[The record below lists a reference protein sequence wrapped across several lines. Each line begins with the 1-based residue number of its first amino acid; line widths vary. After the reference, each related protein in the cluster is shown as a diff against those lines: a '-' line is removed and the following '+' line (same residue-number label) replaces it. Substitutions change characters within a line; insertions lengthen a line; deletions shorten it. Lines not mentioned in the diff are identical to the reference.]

1 MRIFDCDADKSIKTI
16 ILYLKIE
23 EAIELY
29 DSLNT
34 LTKRNEL
41 TDHTHINDS
50 TFEHEITI
58 SLYDEQKIDML
69 NDNSK
74 EIILNE

>member
-69 NDNSK
+69 NDKSK